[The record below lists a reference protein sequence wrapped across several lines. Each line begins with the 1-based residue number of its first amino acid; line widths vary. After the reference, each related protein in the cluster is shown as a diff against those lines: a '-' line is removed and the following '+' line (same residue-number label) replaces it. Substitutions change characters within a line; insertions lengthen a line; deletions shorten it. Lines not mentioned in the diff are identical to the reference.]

1 MTRATTIAVTGVLAL
16 AVSGLSVPAASAG
29 DSELIEV
36 KGGYG
41 LFADGGD
48 LLRAVDQRRDGYGVR
63 ARLGFS
69 GTSATATA
77 QGVGELQLSKSAS
90 TRRSRLSRCAPTCP
104 TRRPATRGSSSA
116 SARTTCCI

>member
-77 QGVGELQLSKSAS
+77 QGVGELQDNDLNVREGAKVWLQVCYTKKGVDVKCSQFQ
-90 TRRSRLSRCAPTCP
+90 
-104 TRRPATRGSSSA
+104 RGTA
-116 SARTTCCI
+116 